1 MSESIAQSY
10 QECDERTGQSM
21 YSFQSVWIARWT
33 GTGQNEK
40 AQQALSSPNPL
51 ESKKINDGTRLNED
65 AVGVGNVSNSTESLR
80 TSSGNIRIESSA
92 HHSPAM
98 STHSRNALSSK
109 DGQETRGFLTL
120 KPHHDA
126 KVASGMA
133 MGAMNESCLGSGSML
148 PVVPAATAI
157 SSGKYYSEPE
167 AALQNPAKTH
177 LFFRNN
183 DTAAPVPSLDN
194 CRESAS
200 HILPYRFDY
209 GKFKEDT
216 SQPVMPLLMG
226 RSSKSQVPS
235 SGLRM
240 LEGERNYNSHSEPGN
255 SMNVSS
261 SCNSHPPEFRGDWF
275 HKLQSGSRS
284 VVFRNNCTPFETIEP
299 KKVLDDICM
308 PQELPRSLH
317 DVKTMRICTT
327 VDSVVGLTGD
337 YPRFSKTAHSLLIM
351 KKADVNISKQNQ
363 TVGTS
368 RTSNEFNNFNNLSP
382 FLGQNQQG
390 VKLQLL
396 DSSTASEHEEDTGNT
411 EPSEVEAKN
420 ESSAETDTMDM
431 DVFPGKAHLLD
442 SNSSPLKKAPER
454 DQYLPQLTIGSP
466 MALVESE
473 GTKNRLPDMNLQ
485 FPAVPAEVT
494 PTEQLEQS
502 SKTQSLDMES
512 LLAQADQPSTSKP
525 DLSPLNLLL
534 GPEPSSRWVKRL
546 KLSNHDAGLALGT
559 MSSNSKEDSSYE
571 KYRFRGKTTQGG
583 ITSSGPMT
591 SKNQGKDLIAQDNCA
606 GITGNPESYSA
617 DRELL
622 TSHSWIQRLLRNRA
636 ITMPKKPEVVVCEP
650 QSSKL
655 VVPPEQLE
663 KKQFPSIA
671 AMALMGKAMKG
682 FQPCEFQRKGPF
694 VVWNTNGS

>member
-299 KKVLDDICM
+299 KK
-308 PQELPRSLH
+308 
-317 DVKTMRICTT
+317 
-327 VDSVVGLTGD
+327 
-337 YPRFSKTAHSLLIM
+337 
-351 KKADVNISKQNQ
+351 
-363 TVGTS
+363 
-368 RTSNEFNNFNNLSP
+368 
-382 FLGQNQQG
+382 NQQG

>member
-21 YSFQSVWIARWT
+21 YSFQSVWISRWT

-40 AQQALSSPNPL
+40 AQALSSPNPL
-51 ESKKINDGTRLNED
+51 ESKKINGGTRLNED
-65 AVGVGNVSNSTESLR
+65 AVGVGDMSNSTESLR

-98 STHSRNALSSK
+98 SAPSRNGLSSK

-120 KPHHDA
+120 KPHRDA

-133 MGAMNESCLGSGSML
+133 MGATNESYLGSGSML
-148 PVVPAATAI
+148 PVAPAATAI

-167 AALQNPAKTH
+167 ASLRNPAKTH
-177 LFFRNN
+177 LFFRNS
-183 DTAAPVPSLDN
+183 DTAASMPSLDN

-226 RSSKSQVPS
+226 RSSKSQLPN

-255 SMNVSS
+255 SMNVSAS
-261 SCNSHPPEFRGDWF
+261 SNSHPPEFRGDWF

-284 VVFRNNCTPFETIEP
+284 VVFRNNCTPFEAIEP
-299 KKVLDDICM
+299 KK
-308 PQELPRSLH
+308 
-317 DVKTMRICTT
+317 
-327 VDSVVGLTGD
+327 
-337 YPRFSKTAHSLLIM
+337 
-351 KKADVNISKQNQ
+351 
-363 TVGTS
+363 
-368 RTSNEFNNFNNLSP
+368 
-382 FLGQNQQG
+382 NQQG

-396 DSSTASEHEEDTGNT
+396 DSSTASEHEEDTGNA

-454 DQYLPQLTIGSP
+454 DQYLPQLAIGSP
-466 MALVESE
+466 MEVVGSE
-473 GTKNRLPDMNLQ
+473 GIRNRLPDMNLQ
-485 FPAVPAEVT
+485 LPAIPVEAT
-494 PTEQLEQS
+494 PTQQLEPS
-502 SKTQSLDMES
+502 SKTQSLDMDS

-525 DLSPLNLLL
+525 DLSPLNLL

-546 KLSNHDAGLALGT
+546 KLSNHDALALGT

-571 KYRFRGKTTQGG
+571 RYSFRGKTTQGG
-583 ITSSGPMT
+583 ITSSGPTT

-606 GITGNPESYSA
+606 GITGNSESYSA

-636 ITMPKKPEVVVCEP
+636 ITMQKKPEVVVCEP
-650 QSSKL
+650 RSSKL
-655 VVPPEQLE
+655 VEPPEQLE

-682 FQPCEFQRKGPF
+682 FQPCEFQKKGSF

>member
-21 YSFQSVWIARWT
+21 YSFQSVWISRWT

-40 AQQALSSPNPL
+40 AQALSSPNPL
-51 ESKKINDGTRLNED
+51 ESKKINGGTRLNED
-65 AVGVGNVSNSTESLR
+65 AVGVGDMSNSTESLR

-98 STHSRNALSSK
+98 SAPSRNGLSSK

-120 KPHHDA
+120 KPHRDA

-133 MGAMNESCLGSGSML
+133 MGATNESYLGSGSML
-148 PVVPAATAI
+148 PVAPAATAI

-167 AALQNPAKTH
+167 ASLRNPAKTH
-177 LFFRNN
+177 LFFRNS
-183 DTAAPVPSLDN
+183 DTAASMPSLDN

-226 RSSKSQVPS
+226 RSSKSQLPN

-255 SMNVSS
+255 SMNVSAS
-261 SCNSHPPEFRGDWF
+261 SNSHPPEFRGDWF

-284 VVFRNNCTPFETIEP
+284 VVFRNNCTPFEAIEP
-299 KKVLDDICM
+299 KKVLDDICV
-308 PQELPRSLH
+308 PQELPCSLH

-327 VDSVVGLTGD
+327 MDSVVGLTGD
-337 YPRFSKTAHSLLIM
+337 YPRFSKTTRSLLIM
-351 KKADVNISKQNQ
+351 KKADVNICKQNQ

-368 RTSNEFNNFNNLSP
+368 RTYNEFNDFNNLSP

-396 DSSTASEHEEDTGNT
+396 DSSTASEHEEDTGNA

-454 DQYLPQLTIGSP
+454 DQYLPQLAIGSP
-466 MALVESE
+466 MEVVGSE
-473 GTKNRLPDMNLQ
+473 GIRNRLPDMNLQ
-485 FPAVPAEVT
+485 LPAIPVEAT
-494 PTEQLEQS
+494 PTQQLEPS
-502 SKTQSLDMES
+502 SKTQSLDMDS

-525 DLSPLNLLL
+525 DLSPLNLL

-546 KLSNHDAGLALGT
+546 KLSNHDALALGT

-571 KYRFRGKTTQGG
+571 RYSFRGKTTQGG
-583 ITSSGPMT
+583 ITSSGPTT

-606 GITGNPESYSA
+606 GITGNSESYSA

-636 ITMPKKPEVVVCEP
+636 ITMQKKPEVVVCEP
-650 QSSKL
+650 RSSKL
-655 VVPPEQLE
+655 VEPPEQLE

-682 FQPCEFQRKGPF
+682 FQPCEFQKKGSF